1 MIRYIQ
7 LKTTKERK
15 ELNFKEFIQ
24 KSYIRPWD
32 IAIILLLTFS
42 SFLPLV
48 VFGIQNTAQDDASK
62 QAVLKVDGEV
72 IKVFELK
79 KDGPTYTYKY
89 EAADGDYN
97 LIEVSGDRIR
107 MVETNCGD
115 QICVQRG
122 WISKA
127 GETPIACLPHNLF
140 ITVEASDG
148 SEDGSLIY

>member
-1 MIRYIQ
+1 MT
-7 LKTTKERK
+7 L
-15 ELNFKEFIQ
+15 KEFIQ
-24 KSYIRPWD
+24 KSYLRPWD
-32 IAIILLLTFS
+32 IAIILLLILG

-48 VFGIQNTAQDDASK
+48 VFSMQQTEETDVSK

-72 IKVFELK
+72 IKTFDLK
-79 KDGPTYTYKY
+79 EDGPTYTYKY
-89 EAADGDYN
+89 EAPDGDYN

>member
-1 MIRYIQ
+1 MIEYRTI
-7 LKTTKERK
+7 KTIRERK
-15 ELNFKEFIQ
+15 ELDLKEFIQ
-24 KSYIRPWD
+24 KSYLRPWD
-32 IAIILLLTFS
+32 IAIILLLTIS

-48 VFGIQNTAQDDASK
+48 VFGIQNTGTDDATK

-79 KDGPTYTYKY
+79 EDGPTYTYKY

-97 LIEVSGDRIR
+97 VIEVSGDRIR

>member
-1 MIRYIQ
+1 MK
-7 LKTTKERK
+7 L
-15 ELNFKEFIQ
+15 KEFIR
-24 KSYIRPWD
+24 KSYLRPWD
-32 IAIILLLTFS
+32 IAIIILLTLS

-48 VFGIQNTAQDDASK
+48 VFGMQQAQDSSVTK

-72 IKVFELK
+72 IKIFDLQE
-79 KDGPTYTYKY
+79 DGPTYTYKY
-89 EAADGDYN
+89 EDSDGDYN

-107 MVETNCGD
+107 MLESNCGD
-115 QICVQRG
+115 QVCVQRG
-122 WISKA
+122 WISKP

>member
-1 MIRYIQ
+1 MIDFVQ

-15 ELNFKEFIQ
+15 ELDFKEFIQ

-32 IAIILLLTFS
+32 IVIILFLTIS

-48 VFGIQNTAQDDASK
+48 VFGIQNAGQEDAAK

-72 IKVFELK
+72 IKVFDLK
-79 KDGPTYTYKY
+79 ENGPTYTYKY

-97 LIEVSGDRIR
+97 LIEVSGDKIR

>member
-1 MIRYIQ
+1 MIEYKEIN
-7 LKTTKERK
+7 TTRERI
-15 ELNFKEFIQ
+15 EMDIKEFV
-24 KSYIRPWD
+24 KNSYIRPWD
-32 IAIILLLTFS
+32 IVIIVFLILS
-42 SFLPLV
+42 SFLPLA
-48 VFGIQNTAQDDASK
+48 VFSMQNTAQDDATK

-72 IKVFELK
+72 IKVFDLK
-79 KDGPTYTYKY
+79 EGGPTYTYKY
-89 EAADGDYN
+89 EDSDGDYN
-97 LIEVSGDRIR
+97 LIEVSGDKIR
-107 MVETNCGD
+107 MVESNCGD